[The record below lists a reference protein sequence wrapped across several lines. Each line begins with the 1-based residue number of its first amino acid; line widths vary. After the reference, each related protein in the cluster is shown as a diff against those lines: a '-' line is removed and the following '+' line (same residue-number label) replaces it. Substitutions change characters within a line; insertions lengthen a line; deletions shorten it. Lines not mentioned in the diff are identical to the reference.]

1 MDYCHL
7 TLNYKRFDELDVFYS
22 NTHKRTTTQAGFL

>member
-7 TLNYKRFDELDVFYS
+7 TLNDKRSDELDVFYS